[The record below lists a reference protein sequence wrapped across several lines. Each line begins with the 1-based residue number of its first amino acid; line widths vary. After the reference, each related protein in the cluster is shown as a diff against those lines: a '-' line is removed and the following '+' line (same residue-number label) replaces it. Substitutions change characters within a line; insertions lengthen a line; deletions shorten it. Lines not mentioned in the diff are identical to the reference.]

1 MHIISG
7 DAIIPCDAFIPES
20 YTHSIPTWS
29 YNGFIDEAMIYDLLV
44 FKQVTR
50 NERFD

>member
-1 MHIISG
+1 MHIISR

-20 YTHSIPTWS
+20 YTHSIPARS
-29 YNGFIDEAMIYDLLV
+29 YNGFMDEPMIYDLLV

-50 NERFD
+50 NKIFD